1 MAEDEMVG
9 RHHRFNGHRFEQGL
23 GVGDRREAWSPE
35 VHEVANSET

>member
-1 MAEDEMVG
+1 MVG
-9 RHHRFNGHRFEQGL
+9 WHSQLDGHEFEQGL